1 MTTGKSAMGRR
12 RFIKITSTTLVLAG
26 LPLAARM
33 AACADVQPSANFGG
47 STPNASFY
55 ITS

>member
-1 MTTGKSAMGRR
+1 MGRR
-12 RFIKITSTTLVLAG
+12 RFIKITGTTLVLAG